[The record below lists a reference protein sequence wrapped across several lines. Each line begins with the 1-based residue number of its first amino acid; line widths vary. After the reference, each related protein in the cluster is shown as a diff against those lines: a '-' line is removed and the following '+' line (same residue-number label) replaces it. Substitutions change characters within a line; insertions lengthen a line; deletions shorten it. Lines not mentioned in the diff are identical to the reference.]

1 VCCSSDQDPPET
13 ATPELD
19 ELVTGVV
26 DDCSP
31 LELLVDEVVDEEVAD
46 VDAVA
51 VELVLV
57 PGIV

>member
-1 VCCSSDQDPPET
+1 MDQDPPET
-13 ATPELD
+13 ATPELE

-31 LELLVDEVVDEEVAD
+31 EEVLVDVEE
-46 VDAVA
+46 AVELVEATA

>member
-1 VCCSSDQDPPET
+1 LE
-13 ATPELD
+13 

-31 LELLVDEVVDEEVAD
+31 DEVLVDEVDDEVVAEVE
-46 VDAVA
+46 AVA
-51 VELVLV
+51 VELVLA

>member
-1 VCCSSDQDPPET
+1 VCCSKDQDPPET
-13 ATPELD
+13 ATPELE

-31 LELLVDEVVDEEVAD
+31 DAVLVDVEEEVEVVE
-46 VDAVA
+46 AVA
-51 VELVLV
+51 VELVLE